1 MNLNTDNW
9 REFNIYR
16 DKTQKGLFDIVTC
29 KCGCAGDLDDGNDIN
44 YIGAK
49 KNENGVMRKV
59 KLEPQLVS
67 KGNGILFICD
77 GEGSVGYTNYIDKDF
92 IGSTTVSVGYDEMLN
107 NVNAMFIV
115 TLLDK
120 EKYKFSYG
128 RKYRA
133 NIKKITIKLPV
144 LLDDNNKPIISKNKY
159 SQHGYLPDWTLM
171 ELYIK
176 SLKYQPI
183 TTAIKRTA
191 IPFDSNMWK
200 EFLVSDVFYLY
211 NGKGITQ
218 EEIEENSGNF
228 IAIQSGEG
236 NNGIIGKIDKRYCI
250 EMDYTLTD
258 EPCLTVARTGS
269 AGFVSY
275 QRFGCVVGDSAKILL
290 LKNEEN
296 RNSYIYLFLKTI
308 LMANK
313 YKYTYGRKVTERKYM
328 KEKIRLPAIM
338 VNGEKTPDWVYME
351 QYIKSLPY
359 GDRI

>member
-29 KCGCAGDLDDGNDIN
+29 KCGCAGDLDDGDDIN

-49 KNENGVMRKV
+49 KNENGVMRRV

-133 NIKKITIKLPV
+133 NIKKMTIKLPV
-144 LLDDNNKPIISKNKY
+144 LLDDNDNPIRSINKY
-159 SQHGYLPDWTLM
+159 SQHGYLPDWALM
-171 ELYIK
+171 EMYIK
-176 SLKYQPI
+176 SLKYKPI
-183 TTAIKRTA
+183 TTAIKRDA
-191 IPFDSNMWK
+191 RPFNFNTWK
-200 EFLVSDVFYLY
+200 EFQVSDIFYLF

-218 EEIEENSGNF
+218 EEIEENPGDF
-228 IAIQSGEG
+228 IAIQSGES

-250 EMDYTLTD
+250 EMDYTFTD

-313 YKYTYGRKVTERKYM
+313 YKYTYGRKVTESKYM
-328 KEKIRLPAIM
+328 KEKIKLPAIM
-338 VNGEKTPDWVYME
+338 INGEKTPDWVFME
-351 QYIKSLPY
+351 QSIKALPY